1 MGGSESKAL
10 VILGIEINFAAWPNA
25 SSKKQIGLGR
35 LTEIIVRKQT
45 LRSSVGRM
53 KPGLTL
59 EDLHCIKVDCPV
71 LMLTRVLRLNN
82 RCFAILGRLL
92 ANGILPKAGNVL
104 GAAGKLKQQAYG

>member
-45 LRSSVGRM
+45 LRSPVG
-53 KPGLTL
+53 
-59 EDLHCIKVDCPV
+59 
-71 LMLTRVLRLNN
+71 
-82 RCFAILGRLL
+82 
-92 ANGILPKAGNVL
+92 
-104 GAAGKLKQQAYG
+104 